1 MNHTFISECGVWNL
15 SQTNAKTEFT
25 SPRKNS
31 RRFCWFALQNLWQ
44 EIFNDRWK
52 ESTRKNSHCR
62 QTIRVFVLRK
72 GVCPKSK
79 HAGNGLFSYF
89 LLWFDLNNI
98 RCLSLIIT
106 SKAAFLLTCRILCT
120 RYRNTV
126 NWAVMHH
133 MPYNTDNF
141 NLMNKFT
148 ITFNCYITC
157 PY

>member
-15 SQTNAKTEFT
+15 PQTNAKTEFT

-44 EIFNDRWK
+44 KIFNDRWK

-79 HAGNGLFSYF
+79 HAGKGLFSYF
-89 LLWFDLNNI
+89 LLWFDLNDI
-98 RCLSLIIT
+98 CCLSSNVT
-106 SKAAFLLTCRILCT
+106 SKAAFYLHAVSFVLVIVIRSIEQLCIMWHIILTIS
-120 RYRNTV
+120 
-126 NWAVMHH
+126 
-133 MPYNTDNF
+133 
-141 NLMNKFT
+141 
-148 ITFNCYITC
+148 I
-157 PY
+157 

>member
-1 MNHTFISECGVWNL
+1 M
-15 SQTNAKTEFT
+15 
-25 SPRKNS
+25 
-31 RRFCWFALQNLWQ
+31 WQ
-44 EIFNDRWK
+44 EIFHDRWK
-52 ESTRKNSHCR
+52 ESARKNSHCR

-98 RCLSLIIT
+98 RCLSLNVK
-106 SKAAFLLTCRILCT
+106 SKSASLLTYRILCT

-126 NWAVMHH
+126 NRAVMHH
-133 MPYNTDNF
+133 VTYNIDNF

-148 ITFNCYITC
+148 ITFNCYIRC
-157 PY
+157 PYLYACKTQNILPRLRISIYLLLFFLIGTRKNSYRRETIQL

>member
-1 MNHTFISECGVWNL
+1 MNHTLFSECGMWNL
-15 SQTNAKTEFT
+15 PQADAKKKFT

-44 EIFNDRWK
+44 KIFNDRWK
-52 ESTRKNSHCR
+52 ESARKNSHCR

-89 LLWFDLNNI
+89 LLWIDLNNI
-98 RCLSLIIT
+98 RCLSLNVKSIAVFF
-106 SKAAFLLTCRILCT
+106 SLTCRILCT

-126 NWAVMHH
+126 NRAVMQH
-133 MPYNTDNF
+133 MSYNWQCQFDE
-141 NLMNKFT
+141 
-148 ITFNCYITC
+148 
-157 PY
+157 